1 MNRINILF
9 YVWNKIEQNLFHF
22 IWLIFLIYMTVNVT
36 NKAGVGLIIKL
47 TFMRAIMF
55 YKHQSQVVFE
65 PKNLFCNLSNDL
77 AYLFD

>member
-1 MNRINILF
+1 
-9 YVWNKIEQNLFHF
+9 
-22 IWLIFLIYMTVNVT
+22 MTVTVT